1 MKMISYIIGVLSL
14 LTLCG
19 CSDKI
24 EISKAELV
32 DKVKGG
38 WAGQF
43 LGCAYG
49 GPTEF
54 KYVNKIVPESVKLG
68 FPTDKPLVK
77 DIFDGLYD
85 DIYMDA
91 TFVAVFEK
99 YGLNA
104 PRKEFAKA
112 VAEANY
118 ELWCANKAARFEYLD
133 GYNVGKPT
141 SWKINPHSNDIDFQ
155 IEADFA
161 GLMSPNMPQSAIKF
175 CDTIGKIF
183 NSGEGYYCGV
193 YVATL
198 YSLAFQTTDMQ
209 KLVEDALKAIPQQS
223 ISYNIVSDIL
233 SEYKKD
239 KSNWLNAWHV
249 VKKYFEKPCKS
260 YAKQTLYAPY
270 NLGYVVIGLLYGNGD
285 FEKTIDISTRCGLD
299 SDCNPAT
306 AGGIWATAFGYN
318 KIPEKFRKP
327 LELAEN
333 KLMFGTNYTPIMLY
347 EIGTKQAIEVIE
359 MNGGKIN
366 GEKISIPAQKIK
378 CVEFETPM
386 PDYKI
391 TKREQISLKD
401 NQSKEITF
409 KAKGIEVFVYHYS
422 TKNAPN
428 AKAKKFNGEIANV
441 EVSLNG
447 KPVRNAKFFG
457 DLHRVY
463 RKYAFADFT
472 LPDGE
477 NTINL
482 TFKKSNKLA
491 ADFFC
496 EIRYYE

>member
-1 MKMISYIIGVLSL
+1 MVLSL

-24 EISKAELV
+24 EISKTELV

-54 KYVNKIVPESVKLG
+54 KYINKTVPESVKLG

-77 DIFDGLYD
+77 YIFGGLYD
-85 DIYMDA
+85 DVYMDA

-99 YGLNA
+99 HGLNA
-104 PRKEFAKA
+104 PRSEFAKA
-112 VAEANY
+112 IAEADY
-118 ELWCANKAARFEYLD
+118 QLWCANKAARFEYLD
-133 GYNVGKPT
+133 GYNVGKAT

-249 VKKYFEKPCKS
+249 VKKYFEKPCKT
-260 YAKQTLYAPY
+260 YAKQNLYAPY

-333 KLMFGTNYTPIMLY
+333 KLMFGTNYTPVMLY
-347 EIGTKQAIEVIE
+347 EIGTKQAIEVIAK
-359 MNGGKIN
+359 NGGKIN
-366 GEKISIPAQKIK
+366 GEKIAIPLQKIK

-441 EVSLNG
+441 EVWLNG
-447 KPVRNAKFFG
+447 KLARNAKFFG
-457 DLHRVY
+457 DIHRVY
-463 RKYAFADFT
+463 RKYAFADFD

>member
-1 MKMISYIIGVLSL
+1 MMGVLSL
-14 LTLCG
+14 CALCC
-19 CSDKI
+19 CSDKTQ
-24 EISKAELV
+24 ISRTELA
-32 DKVKGG
+32 DKIKGG

-54 KYVNKIVPESVKLG
+54 KYVNKIIPPEVKLG
-68 FPTDKPLVK
+68 FPADKPLVK
-77 DIFDGLYD
+77 DIFGGLYD
-85 DIYMDA
+85 DVYMDA

-99 YGLNA
+99 HGLNA
-104 PRKEFAKA
+104 PRREFAKA

-141 SWKINPHSNDIDFQ
+141 SWKTNPYSNDIDFQ

-161 GLMSPNMPQSAIKF
+161 GLMSPAMPTNAIDV
-175 CDTIGKIF
+175 CNTIGRIF
-183 NSGEGYYCGV
+183 NSGEDYYCGV

-198 YSLAFQTTDMQ
+198 YSLAFKTTDMQ
-209 KLVEDALKAIPQQS
+209 KLVEDALKAISQQS

-239 KSNWLNAWHV
+239 KSNWLNAWNV
-249 VKKYFEKPCKS
+249 VKKYFEKPCKT

-333 KLMFGTNYTPIMLY
+333 KLMFGTNYTPAMLY
-347 EIGTKQAIEVIE
+347 EIGTKQAIEVIAK
-359 MNGGKIN
+359 NGGKIN
-366 GEKISIPAQKIK
+366 GEKIAIPSQKIK

-428 AKAKKFNGEIANV
+428 AKAKKINSEIANV

-496 EIRYYE
+496 EIRYYK